1 MDHVLTN
8 DEIFLNDFQ
17 FEFWSG
23 YQMSD
28 SCSFITGLFR
38 IPLLEALS
46 RKDKVAISL
55 EKNFAKCWATLVGK
69 KYLEI
74 DQSEIKQN
82 ISSSNVVY
90 ITSDNDVDVDTDDD
104 VTGYNSSL
112 TKLALKLFNN
122 KKMHSER
129 REAVD
134 QSASA
139 FQLQNPKSLETP
151 GTPEIPENQ
160 NANDLVTSK
169 SDHHGLSD
177 CQNIEDHSTVLFLPK
192 MRTGS
197 KTNEILEALTF
208 DFRVE
213 NELRI
218 VFKVTEISENPKF

>member
-1 MDHVLTN
+1 MEHVLTN
-8 DEIFLNDFQ
+8 DEIFLQDFQ

-28 SCSFITGLFR
+28 SCSFATGLFR
-38 IPLLEALS
+38 LPLLDALS

-74 DQSEIKQN
+74 DESEIKQN
-82 ISSSNVVY
+82 ISSSNIVY
-90 ITSDNDVDVDTDDD
+90 ITSNGDVTTDDD

-122 KKMHSER
+122 KKMHMDRNET
-129 REAVD
+129 VD

-139 FQLQNPKSLETP
+139 FQLQNPKS
-151 GTPEIPENQ
+151 PENLEISEIQ
-160 NANDLVTSK
+160 ENQDFNDLITSK

-177 CQNIEDHSTVLFLPK
+177 CHSLEDHSTVLFLPPEVT
-192 MRTGS
+192 TGS
-197 KTNEILEALTF
+197 KRNEILEALTF
-208 DFRVE
+208 DFHVK
-213 NELRI
+213 NELW
-218 VFKVTEISENPKF
+218 

>member
-1 MDHVLTN
+1 MEHVLTN
-8 DEIFLNDFQ
+8 DEIFLHDFR

-28 SCSFITGLFR
+28 SCSFATGLFR
-38 IPLLEALS
+38 LPLLDALS

-74 DQSEIKQN
+74 DESEIKQN
-82 ISSSNVVY
+82 ISSSNIVY
-90 ITSDNDVDVDTDDD
+90 ITSNGDVTTDDD

-122 KKMHSER
+122 KKMHMDR
-129 REAVD
+129 NDAVD

-139 FQLQNPKSLETP
+139 FQLQNPKS
-151 GTPEIPENQ
+151 PENLEISDIQ
-160 NANDLVTSK
+160 ENQDLNDLVTSK

-177 CQNIEDHSTVLFLPK
+177 CHNLEDHSTVLFLPPEVT
-192 MRTGS
+192 TGS
-197 KTNEILEALTF
+197 KRNEILEALTF
-208 DFRVE
+208 DFHVK
-213 NELRI
+213 NELW
-218 VFKVTEISENPKF
+218 

>member
-1 MDHVLTN
+1 MEHVLTN
-8 DEIFLNDFQ
+8 DEIFLQDFQ

-28 SCSFITGLFR
+28 SCSFATGLFR
-38 IPLLEALS
+38 LPLLDALS

-74 DQSEIKQN
+74 DESEIKQN
-82 ISSSNVVY
+82 ISSSNIVY
-90 ITSDNDVDVDTDDD
+90 ITSNGDVTADDD

-122 KKMHSER
+122 KKMHMDRNET
-129 REAVD
+129 VD

-139 FQLQNPKSLETP
+139 FQLQNPKSPENLETP
-151 GTPEIPENQ
+151 EIQENQ
-160 NANDLVTSK
+160 ESIDLITSK

-177 CQNIEDHSTVLFLPK
+177 CNNLEDHSTILFLPPEVT
-192 MRTGS
+192 TGS
-197 KTNEILEALTF
+197 KRNEILEALTF
-208 DFRVE
+208 DFHVK
-213 NELRI
+213 NELW
-218 VFKVTEISENPKF
+218 

>member
-1 MDHVLTN
+1 MEHVLTN
-8 DEIFLNDFQ
+8 DEIFLQDFQ

-28 SCSFITGLFR
+28 SCSFATGLFR
-38 IPLLEALS
+38 LPLLDALS

-74 DQSEIKQN
+74 DESEIKQN
-82 ISSSNVVY
+82 ISSSNIVY
-90 ITSDNDVDVDTDDD
+90 IISNDDVTTDDD

-122 KKMHSER
+122 KKMHMDR
-129 REAVD
+129 NEAVD

-139 FQLQNPKSLETP
+139 FQLQNPKSPENLETP
-151 GTPEIPENQ
+151 EIQENQ
-160 NANDLVTSK
+160 ESIDLITSK

-177 CQNIEDHSTVLFLPK
+177 CNNLEDHSTILFLPPEVT
-192 MRTGS
+192 TGS
-197 KTNEILEALTF
+197 KRNEILEALTF
-208 DFRVE
+208 DFHVK
-213 NELRI
+213 NELW
-218 VFKVTEISENPKF
+218 